1 MAVSSLEVHT
11 ILTPVVPVLHEF
23 ELLLEQR
30 VIGMGYLKT
39 LRRSVLRR
47 CS

>member
-1 MAVSSLEVHT
+1 MAASIVEVHT

-23 ELLLEQR
+23 KLMLEQR
-30 VIGMGYLKT
+30 MIRVGYLKT
-39 LRRSVLRR
+39 LRRIVLRR

>member
-1 MAVSSLEVHT
+1 MAASNIEVHT

-23 ELLLEQR
+23 KLLLEQR
-30 VIGMGYLKT
+30 VIGMGYRKT
-39 LRRSVLRR
+39 LRRIVRCR

>member
-1 MAVSSLEVHT
+1 MAAFSVEVHT

-23 ELLLEQR
+23 KLLLEQR
-30 VIGMGYLKT
+30 VIWVGYLKT
-39 LRRSVLRR
+39 LRRIVLRR